1 MAAMPGKRREL
12 RGFPTTVRRH
22 LFQLEESLGR
32 ARKAYPETKE
42 AFRVLQQKVH
52 VETDG
57 MSAQIQNMIN
67 PQKSRWSCHGPPWS
81 CQHIVW
87 SPRRV
92 IWKHSDGFWLY
103 GHPAGL
109 KVNREVPEPPTSSI
123 KKRKFVELSRRH
135 YQKARPEAKKS
146 ENLENKLKEMT
157 DTKEK
162 ENNRISEEWI
172 VRVFLSQPCGS
183 GRGLAQSF
191 KDVAGSDITTLGR
204 TSIGR
209 VRNAWVELYKPMV
222 LEQCADLVATT
233 RRHAAATGAA
243 FAPIFLLHVQ
253 DEAR

>member
-1 MAAMPGKRREL
+1 MPGKAREL
-12 RGFPTTVRRH
+12 RGFATLVRRH
-22 LFQLEESLGR
+22 LSQLEASLGR

-67 PQKSRWSCHGPPWS
+67 PQSSRWSCHGPPWS

-92 IWKHSDGFWLY
+92 IWKYSDGFWLY

-109 KVNREVPEPPTSSI
+109 KVNREVPESPTSSI
-123 KKRKFVELSRRH
+123 KKRKFVESSRRH
-135 YQKARPEAKKS
+135 YHKARRETKKS

-204 TSIGR
+204 SSIGR
-209 VRNAWVELYKPMV
+209 VRNARVELYKPMV
-222 LEQCADLVATT
+222 LKQCADLVATE
-233 RRHAAATGAA
+233 RRRAATTGAP
-243 FAPIFLLHVQ
+243 FAAIFFLHVQ

>member
-92 IWKHSDGFWLY
+92 IWKYSDGFWLY

-109 KVNREVPEPPTSSI
+109 KAGAYTNDEPKPAPPGA
-123 KKRKFVELSRRH
+123 
-135 YQKARPEAKKS
+135 ARPE
-146 ENLENKLKEMT
+146 
-157 DTKEK
+157 
-162 ENNRISEEWI
+162 
-172 VRVFLSQPCGS
+172 
-183 GRGLAQSF
+183 GLF
-191 KDVAGSDITTLGR
+191 PVPGKTV
-204 TSIGR
+204 
-209 VRNAWVELYKPMV
+209 
-222 LEQCADLVATT
+222 
-233 RRHAAATGAA
+233 
-243 FAPIFLLHVQ
+243 
-253 DEAR
+253 